1 MNKKTLLAGACA
13 LAFSTSALMAAD
25 EPGFNFSVG
34 AEGGFAGGQTEF
46 SKTRTGGQL
55 NTADLGTQGAGGG
68 VMLSVGYLFEGGFAL
83 ALEGSGM
90 WYSTDAKTTQSVG
103 DFANLKV
110 EMKDN
115 YNIMGCFGYKVAD
128 CVIPFLRLGVA
139 FSKWE
144 ANDNE
149 PDTIGKRDE
158 YLTGFVAGLGVDFML
173 TKNIALGFVYDHA
186 WYNDMS
192 YKNFDATP
200 AQTAS
205 SKVKPEIN
213 TFKARV
219 RFVF

>member
-13 LAFSTSALMAAD
+13 LAFSSSALMAAD

-34 AEGGFAGGQTEF
+34 AEGGFAGGQAEL
-46 SKTRTGGQL
+46 SKTIGADL
-55 NTADLGTQGAGGG
+55 NTVDLGTQGAGGG

-90 WYSTDAKTTQSVG
+90 WYSTDAKVTQSNGRLGNV
-103 DFANLKV
+103 KV

-128 CVIPFLRLGVA
+128 CVIPFLRMGVA

-144 ANDNE
+144 SS
-149 PDTIGKRDE
+149 DTSFATTGKRDK
-158 YLTGFVAGLGVDFML
+158 YLTGFVGGLGVDFML
-173 TKNIALGFVYDHA
+173 SKNIALGFVYDHA

-192 YKNFDATP
+192 YKNYNGSTDIGN
-200 AQTAS
+200 